1 MLALMNTLDSKTIR
15 YRNAKHLREKAGGV
29 TGFANKIGRT
39 QAQASAIAGDNPI
52 KGIGPKMARHI
63 EEIFYLPSGWLD
75 VPHPEHWGAE
85 GHQTEDPSPSEETH
99 VIIPRYNIKAACGN
113 GFLNDH
119 VEVKGGLAF
128 MRSWLRDM
136 GWKAADLVVVYASKD
151 SMWPTIT
158 DGAVLLVDTSQLTP
172 ESGKVYLINWFGEER
187 IKRLFRESE
196 TVFRVSSDNPNKTE
210 YPDER
215 VDFSTQH
222 GAHIIGR
229 VVWQGGTL

>member
-1 MLALMNTLDSKTIR
+1 MALGKRVKEAREAAGLKQAQLGEMVGISQTAIHLMEQRDSKSSKFVVEL
-15 YRNAKHLREKAGGV
+15 AQALGV
-29 TGFANKIGRT
+29 TAEWLKNGGEQPVKGP
-39 QAQASAIAGDNPI
+39 AGDEPPAD
-52 KGIGPKMARHI
+52 K
-63 EEIFYLPSGWLD
+63 
-75 VPHPEHWGAE
+75 
-85 GHQTEDPSPSEETH
+85 SPSNETH

-128 MRSWLRDM
+128 RRSWLRDM
-136 GWKAADLVVVYASKD
+136 GWKATDLVVVYASQE

-158 DGAVLLVDTSQLTP
+158 DGAVLLVDTSKLTP

-196 TVFRVSSDNPNKTE
+196 TVFRVASDNPNKTE

>member
-1 MLALMNTLDSKTIR
+1 MALGQRVKETREARGLTQTQLADMVGMSQQGIQMLEQRDSGSSKFVVELARALNVTAEWLKNGGERSITSPVLDD
-15 YRNAKHLREKAGGV
+15 HHDEK
-29 TGFANKIGRT
+29 
-39 QAQASAIAGDNPI
+39 
-52 KGIGPKMARHI
+52 
-63 EEIFYLPSGWLD
+63 
-75 VPHPEHWGAE
+75 
-85 GHQTEDPSPSEETH
+85 SPSEETH

-136 GWKAADLVVVYASKD
+136 GWKAADLVVVYASKE

-158 DGAVLLVDTSQLTP
+158 DGAVLLVDTSKLTP

-196 TVFRVSSDNPNKTE
+196 TIFRVASDNPNKTE